1 MIEALF
7 FLALAALFYTYVG
20 YPVLVAAWAR
30 LLPRPVARAP
40 YEPSVAIVV
49 VGYNEAGRMRDKL
62 ETCLAQDYPAD
73 KLRVV
78 VASDGSTDGMN
89 DLVESYRDR
98 RVTLLAF
105 AQRRGKAACLNDAA
119 AACSEEVIV
128 FTDARQRLN
137 PEAVRCL
144 VENLADPA
152 VGAASGELVF
162 VSDDMTPFA
171 EGVDA
176 YWRYE
181 KFIRQQEARAGSVVG
196 VTGALYALRR
206 SAFRPIPPQTIL
218 DDVAIPMTAAMQGL
232 RVVFDNRAHAY
243 DRASAAPQQEKTR
256 KIRTLAGNFQL
267 VAMYPGLLL
276 PWRNPLF
283 VQFVSHKLMRLAAPL
298 AMAVLLAAN
307 VALLGRGW
315 FYDVFLALQV
325 AGYGLP
331 VLGALSPALARLKL
345 VKIATAFLL
354 LNWCVVLGAR
364 EFLLNKNAHLWRSK
378 PPVAGAASSHAQ
390 PPR

>member
-20 YPVLVAAWAR
+20 YPVLVATWAR

-105 AQRRGKAACLNDAA
+105 AQRRGKAACLNDAV

-218 DDVAIPMTAAMQGL
+218 DDVAIPMAAAMQGL

-243 DRASAAPQQEKTR
+243 DRPSGAPQQEKTR

-315 FYDVFLALQV
+315 FYDAFLGLQV
-325 AGYGLP
+325 AGYALP
-331 VLGALSPALARLKL
+331 VLGALSPALARFKP